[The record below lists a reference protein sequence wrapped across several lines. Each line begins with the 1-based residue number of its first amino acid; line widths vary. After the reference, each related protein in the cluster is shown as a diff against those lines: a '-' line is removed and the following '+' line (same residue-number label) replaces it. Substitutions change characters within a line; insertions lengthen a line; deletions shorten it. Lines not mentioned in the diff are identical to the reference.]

1 MIEKPLSLRE
11 IYATHSGKISD
22 KWSIYLDI
30 YDQLFQFIRFNNI
43 QLLEIGIQNGGSLE
57 IWGKYFNSA
66 SHLVGCDI
74 DQLCANL
81 NFDDPRISV
90 IVENANTDLSE
101 QKILSHSSKFDLII
115 DDGSHQ
121 SSDIIKSFSRY
132 FPHLNLGGLYVAE
145 DLHCSYWQE
154 FQGGL
159 HDPHS
164 SISFFKLLADVVNHQ
179 HWGIESPRS
188 KLIYSIS
195 KKYNLELSEDLLASI
210 HSIEFFNS
218 MCVVRKAAAARNVLG
233 ERVIAGKLALV
244 DAEPMHLNGTS
255 NHTPT
260 QTSNPWAIQG
270 VTPNENLPNNQVVLI
285 NLTQQFRSLETQV
298 LKAHQSAT
306 QSEQS
311 QRNQLALASQQIEAQ
326 LRQLAEREKAF
337 SQQLQALQ
345 QTHEQRMNEQG
356 QELAQREQSQREQL
370 AQACQ
375 QIEAQQQHQAER
387 EKAFGLQLRD
397 LRHTHALRYGIQN
410 TNHEHCVHTLNA
422 KIVFQEKQL
431 QTQTQQSKDK
441 RNEQFLALDKL
452 RSEIKNLHGNWT
464 WRFTAPLRILSALIA
479 KKNPP
484 PHDDS

>member
-1 MIEKPLSLRE
+1 MTENSLNLRE
-11 IYATHSGKISD
+11 LYATHSGKISD

-30 YDQLFQFIRFNNI
+30 YDRLFQLIRFNNI

-57 IWGKYFNSA
+57 IWGKYFSSA

-74 DQLCANL
+74 NQLCATL

-90 IVENANTDLSE
+90 IVEDANTDLSE
-101 QKILSHSSKFDLII
+101 QKILSHSRKFDLII

-188 KLIYSIS
+188 ELIYSIS
-195 KKYNLELSEDLLASI
+195 KKYNFELSEDLLASI

-218 MCVVRKAAAARNVLG
+218 MCVVRKAAAASNVLG

-244 DAEPMHLNGTS
+244 DAEPVHLNGTS

-270 VTPNENLPNNQVVLI
+270 ISPDEKLPNNQVVLI

-306 QSEQS
+306 QSEQT
-311 QRNQLALASQQIEAQ
+311 QRDQLAQARQQIETQ
-326 LRQLAEREKAF
+326 LQQLAEREKAF
-337 SQQLQALQ
+337 GQQLQALQ
-345 QTHEQRMNEQG
+345 EAHEQRINEQG
-356 QELAQREQSQREQL
+356 QELAQREQTQRDQL
-370 AQACQ
+370 AQARQ
-375 QIEAQQQHQAER
+375 QVEAQLQHQAER
-387 EKAFGLQLRD
+387 EKAFGLQLED
-397 LRHTHALRYGIQN
+397 LRDTHALRYGIQN
-410 TNHEHCVHTLNA
+410 INHEQCVQTLNA
-422 KIVFQEKQL
+422 KIVFQENQL
-431 QTQTQQSKDK
+431 KTQTQQLKDK
-441 RNEQFLALDKL
+441 TNEQFLALDKL
-452 RSEIKNLHGNWT
+452 RFEINNMHGNWT

-479 KKNPP
+479 KKIAP
-484 PHDDS
+484 PHDAS